1 MVVTASGNIF
11 SSPLIADD
19 KVIFGCHDNHVYCL
33 HQSIGCVIWKAGLD
47 STVGC
52 TPYPIKVRSVVPSD
66 QLYS

>member
-33 HQSIGCVIWKAGLD
+33 HQSIGSVIWKAGLD